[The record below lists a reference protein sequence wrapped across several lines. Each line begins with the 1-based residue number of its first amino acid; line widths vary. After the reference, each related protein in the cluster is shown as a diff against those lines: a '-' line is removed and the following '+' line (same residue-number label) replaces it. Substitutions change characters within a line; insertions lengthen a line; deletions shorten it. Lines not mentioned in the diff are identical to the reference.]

1 MHVHDSFS
9 TVLNCSSN
17 YVFIDFFGFPPVSY
31 TRSRPNQQQSEPS
44 FQPLGC
50 NDAITG
56 QSLKGLRSN
65 ALGWI
70 SGAFIYLLLT
80 VSRSGG
86 KGAAA
91 DWSPF
96 SKGLNMWSNVKSV
109 CQKKKR
115 ERREMKEKERNRKM
129 QLLSPR
135 LLGHALVFR
144 MTQAGA
150 PLSEHKIENKLL

>member
-1 MHVHDSFS
+1 MHVNDSFS
-9 TVLNCSSN
+9 TFLNRSSN
-17 YVFIDFFGFPPVSY
+17 YVFIDFFFFPPVSY
-31 TRSRPNQQQSEPS
+31 TRSRHNQQQSEPS

-56 QSLKGLRSN
+56 QSLKGLHSN

-70 SGAFIYLLLT
+70 SGAFIYLWLT
-80 VSRSGG
+80 VSCSGG
-86 KGAAA
+86 NGAAA

-115 ERREMKEKERNRKM
+115 GTEGNEREGEKQKNAIAFSQTLRTCFSLRNDTGRCAIIWTQNRK
-129 QLLSPR
+129 
-135 LLGHALVFR
+135 
-144 MTQAGA
+144 
-150 PLSEHKIENKLL
+150 